1 MKEEKKEEV
10 GTEQRCQRKQ
20 NKKMRKPV
28 KNKIKIAPDSKYNS
42 VRVAK
47 FINYVMERGKK
58 NTARNIVY
66 QSFQNVKEKTKK
78 DPLVVFESALQ
89 NVGPMMEIC
98 SRRVGGANYQ
108 IPREVSGHR
117 RQILAFRWILASSK
131 SKKGKPI
138 AEVLSQELINAAANE
153 GEAVTK
159 KENMHKMAESNKA
172 FAHLAW

>member
-1 MKEEKKEEV
+1 
-10 GTEQRCQRKQ
+10 
-20 NKKMRKPV
+20 MRKPV
-28 KNKIKIAPDSKYNS
+28 KNKIKILPDSKYNS

-47 FINYVMERGKK
+47 FINCVTKRGKK
-58 NTARNIVY
+58 NIARKIVY
-66 QSFQNVKEKTKK
+66 ESFGLIKEKTKK
-78 DPLVVFESALQ
+78 EPLVVFESAIQ

-117 RQILAFRWILASSK
+117 RQILAFRWILNSAK
-131 SKKGKPI
+131 TKKGKSM
-138 AEVLSQELINAAANE
+138 AEILSQELISAAAGE
-153 GEAVTK
+153 GAAVTK

>member
-58 NTARNIVY
+58 NTARNIIF
-66 QSFQNVKEKTKK
+66 SKCKRENKK
-78 DPLVVFESALQ
+78 RPS
-89 NVGPMMEIC
+89 C
-98 SRRVGGANYQ
+98 
-108 IPREVSGHR
+108 
-117 RQILAFRWILASSK
+117 
-131 SKKGKPI
+131 
-138 AEVLSQELINAAANE
+138 
-153 GEAVTK
+153 
-159 KENMHKMAESNKA
+159 
-172 FAHLAW
+172 

>member
-78 DPLVVFESALQ
+78 DPLVIFESGAIFILFFT
-89 NVGPMMEIC
+89 GFLIFLFCFLWHLC
-98 SRRVGGANYQ
+98 SV
-108 IPREVSGHR
+108 PT
-117 RQILAFRWILASSK
+117 SSFF
-131 SKKGKPI
+131 SSFNSDSI
-138 AEVLSQELINAAANE
+138 
-153 GEAVTK
+153 
-159 KENMHKMAESNKA
+159 
-172 FAHLAW
+172 

>member
-1 MKEEKKEEV
+1 
-10 GTEQRCQRKQ
+10 
-20 NKKMRKPV
+20 MRKPV
-28 KNKIKIAPDSKYNS
+28 KNKIKILPDSKYNS

-47 FINYVMERGKK
+47 FINCVTKRGKK
-58 NTARNIVY
+58 NTARKIVY
-66 QSFQNVKEKTKK
+66 ESFGLVKEKTKK
-78 DPLVVFESALQ
+78 EPLVVFESAIQ

-117 RQILAFRWILASSK
+117 RQILAFRWILNSAK
-131 SKKGKPI
+131 TKKGKSM
-138 AEVLSQELINAAANE
+138 AEVLSQELISAAAGE
-153 GEAVTK
+153 GAAVTK